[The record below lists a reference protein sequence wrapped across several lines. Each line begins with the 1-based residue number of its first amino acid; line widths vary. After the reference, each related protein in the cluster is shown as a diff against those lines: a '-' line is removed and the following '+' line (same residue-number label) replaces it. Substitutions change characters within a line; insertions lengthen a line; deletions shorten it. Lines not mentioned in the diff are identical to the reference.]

1 MKNLFATPIPAAAG
15 QPPEAVSV
23 IVAQNRT
30 IAILT
35 GVIIAMA
42 LITGFALLGMVSAT
56 KRFATESRLT
66 YVKLDPT
73 GAWSI
78 SQDMDAS
85 VLYYDATLRQVL
97 YDWIERRYSER
108 PATVL
113 EDWGIANATYSPAM
127 QAWFLKDFG
136 AHAQASKI
144 AECLNCSPVFVKVR
158 SHQHVDPLP
167 TDPGSNAT
175 TTVRT
180 LVYADRTKG
189 PQKERKIYRVTWR
202 LLPKSSI
209 QQRPDVLRYN
219 PIGLEIL
226 EVEENTD
233 ETPAP

>member
-1 MKNLFATPIPAAAG
+1 MNLFARTIPTAAAH
-15 QPPEAVSV
+15 PPEAVSV

-30 IAILT
+30 IAILS
-35 GVIIAMA
+35 GVVLAMG
-42 LITGFALLGMVSAT
+42 LITALAILGMTSAT

-66 YVKLDPT
+66 YVKLDPSGT
-73 GAWSI
+73 WSI

-144 AECLNCSPVFVKVR
+144 AECASCAPVKVKVR

-167 TDPGSNAT
+167 SEPGSNAT

-180 LVYADRTKG
+180 LVYADRVKG
-189 PQKERKIYRVTWR
+189 VQKERKIYRVTWR
-202 LLPKSSI
+202 LLPKGSI